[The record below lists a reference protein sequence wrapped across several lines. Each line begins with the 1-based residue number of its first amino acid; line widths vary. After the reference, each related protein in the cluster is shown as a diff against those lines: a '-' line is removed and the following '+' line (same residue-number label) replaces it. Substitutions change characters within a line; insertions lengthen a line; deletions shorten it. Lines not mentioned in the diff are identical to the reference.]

1 MTTGRTYVE
10 AETPIFWPPDGKN
23 WFIWKYPDA
32 GKDLKAGGEEDEMVG
47 WHYRLNGHA
56 AVAAKSLQSCLTL
69 CNSKDSSPPGS
80 PRPWDSPGKNT
91 GVSCHFPLQCM
102 KVKNESEIA
111 QSCTTLCNPMDCS
124 LPGSSV
130 YGISRQEYWSGLPFP
145 SPQWTW
151 VWVNSRSWRWTGRPG
166 VLQSMGSQRVRHDWA
181 TKLNWKN
188 CGFD

>member
-1 MTTGRTYVE
+1 MTTGRTDVE
-10 AETPIFWPPDGKN
+10 AETPIFWPPDAKN

-32 GKDLKAGGEEDEMVG
+32 GKDWRREKRMRWLDGITDSMDMLLPLLSRFSRV
-47 WHYRLNGHA
+47 W
-56 AVAAKSLQSCLTL
+56 L
-69 CNSKDSSPPGS
+69 CDSKDSSPPGS
-80 PRPWDSPGKNT
+80 PCPWDSPGKNT
-91 GVSCHFPLQCM
+91 GVSCHFLLQCM

-111 QSCTTLCNPMDCS
+111 QSCPTLCNPMDCS

-166 VLQSMGSQRVRHDWA
+166 VLQSMGSQRVGHDWA

-188 CGFD
+188 HGFD